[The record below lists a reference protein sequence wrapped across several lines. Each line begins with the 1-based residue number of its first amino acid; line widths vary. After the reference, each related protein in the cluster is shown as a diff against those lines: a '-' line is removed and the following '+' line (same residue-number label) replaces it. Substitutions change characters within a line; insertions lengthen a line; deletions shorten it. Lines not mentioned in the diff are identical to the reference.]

1 MPLSSLPAPT
11 DTSFSGTQTSQPHSN
26 EPRPSIAPSRST
38 FGSSHSASARLTSA
52 SIDPGPPRPTNQP
65 KGSSDSTPIPR
76 GGRGV
81 EARRPPNSAFSWG
94 GAGPKVSAPWTL
106 RGHLA
111 DTSRT
116 LLKPPLCMESSGL
129 GGIRPG
135 GRTAVPT
142 FSRIGATTRQAPTAL
157 DEKRWCISR
166 QPGERLATPSP
177 RPEFESQ

>member
-52 SIDPGPPRPTNQP
+52 SIDPGPPRPANQP
-65 KGSSDSTPIPR
+65 KVVKRLDSHSSWRKGSRGAQTPEFRILMGR
-76 GGRGV
+76 GGPESVRAV
-81 EARRPPNSAFSWG
+81 
-94 GAGPKVSAPWTL
+94 
-106 RGHLA
+106 

-116 LLKPPLCMESSGL
+116 PCGHFADTSETAALHGKQRSRRDPP
-129 GGIRPG
+129 RR
-135 GRTAVPT
+135 RTAVPT